1 MNETSLNC
9 IKISD
14 NKREIC
20 ARLNINLSGDNP
32 LTLKLKKNGKSL
44 QNRTYTTLSLEN
56 WDTKY
61 VQKTLKIVQK
71 LAKKPKIAQQM

>member
-32 LTLKLKKNGKSL
+32 LTLKLKKKMGKA
-44 QNRTYTTLSLEN
+44 Y
-56 WDTKY
+56 
-61 VQKTLKIVQK
+61 
-71 LAKKPKIAQQM
+71 KIAHTQL